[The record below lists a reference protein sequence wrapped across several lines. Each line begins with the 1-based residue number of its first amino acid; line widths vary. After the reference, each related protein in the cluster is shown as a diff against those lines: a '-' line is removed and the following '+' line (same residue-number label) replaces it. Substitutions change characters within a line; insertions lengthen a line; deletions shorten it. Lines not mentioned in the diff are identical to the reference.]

1 MIVDP
6 ESRARV
12 AISELRDEMKDAIRK
27 IAGYPS
33 MQHEAVL
40 ILQNAVTKAEH
51 HLSRL
56 PKEPETTNS
65 PVG

>member
-1 MIVDP
+1 MIVD
-6 ESRARV
+6 ESSRSRV
-12 AISELRDEMKDAIRK
+12 AISELRDEMKAAIRK

-33 MQHEAVL
+33 GEHEAIL
-40 ILQNAVTKAEH
+40 ILQNAVTKAEF

-56 PKEPETTNS
+56 PKEDGTTNS